1 MKKLKYLSVLPCV
14 HGVRRV
20 WHFKEVL
27 FFRFCLQFLSLRGV
41 ACHPA
46 PILLLIPMRSAHA
59 IRSPRA
65 VSADDR
71 DWEQGFQDDLLR
83 GKAAYYSN
91 LLPGKTASDAPT
103 NLKQEIEAENR
114 NRELKQEIEA
124 GNKSRKLKQEI
135 ETGNKSRK

>member
-1 MKKLKYLSVLPCV
+1 MKKLKYLSALPCV

-20 WHFKEVL
+20 RRFKAVL
-27 FFRFCLQFLSLRGV
+27 FFRFCLQFLSLRGSLQGV

-59 IRSPRA
+59 VRSPRA

-103 NLKQEIEAENR
+103 
-114 NRELKQEIEA
+114 
-124 GNKSRKLKQEI
+124 KLKQEI
-135 ETGNKSRK
+135 ETGN